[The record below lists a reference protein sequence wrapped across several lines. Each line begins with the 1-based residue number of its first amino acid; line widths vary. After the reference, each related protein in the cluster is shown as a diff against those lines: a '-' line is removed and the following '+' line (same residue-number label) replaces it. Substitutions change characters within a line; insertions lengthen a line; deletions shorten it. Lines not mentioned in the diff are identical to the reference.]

1 MSIVRTVKVF
11 MVLFMFLFYRTEW
24 TGLIKQRVIAG
35 CAVQDSSA
43 GLFNDWQVGYSF
55 GEYIF

>member
-1 MSIVRTVKVF
+1 